1 VTAEQGQRQPWSQIQ
16 VASFMASLCE
26 IAGDRIGANAWLG
39 QLATLKA
46 VPRAFLPEEEEL

>member
-1 VTAEQGQRQPWSQIQ
+1 VTAEQKLPHPWSQVQ

-26 IAGDRIGANAWLG
+26 IAGDRIGANAWLT

-46 VPRAFLPEEEEL
+46 VPRVYRPEEEF